1 MVGVRLTNISKSY
14 GTTQVVRDISL
25 VISPGEL
32 FFLLGPS
39 GCGKTTLLR
48 MLAGFLE
55 PTTGAIYFDDRAMRR
70 VPPNARNTG
79 MVFQNYALWPHLTV
93 AANVAFGLEVRHVR
107 AADRRARV
115 TRALALVHMD
125 AYANRFPHQLS
136 GGQQQRVALARALV
150 IEPDVVLLDEPL
162 SNLDAGLRIEMR
174 KEIQRIHAELGVT
187 MIYVTHDQKEA
198 LSLATR
204 MAVLH
209 DGRLVQ
215 VGTPVEM
222 YQNPATLFVATFV
235 GETNVLPSTVTSAD
249 ARAYVLA
256 TPCGTVHLPRTRA
269 AQPFATGDRVAL
281 SIRPEGFAFA
291 TDAPA
296 VNTWSARVVE
306 STYLGEIVQAVCAVG
321 DTLVRVTALNTAGP
335 PPRPGDSCSLVINAA
350 HCRII
355 SFAAKEIK

>member
-1 MVGVRLTNISKSY
+1 MVGVRLATICKSY
-14 GTTQVVRDISL
+14 GTTPVVRDISL
-25 VISPGEL
+25 AIAPGEL

-55 PTTGAIYFDDRAMRR
+55 PTAGAIFFDERAMCR
-70 VPPNARNTG
+70 VPPNERNTG
-79 MVFQNYALWPHLTV
+79 MVFQNYALWPHMTI
-93 AANVAFGLEVRHVR
+93 ADNVAFGLEVRHVR
-107 AADRRARV
+107 AAARRARV
-115 TRALALVHMD
+115 SRALALVHMD
-125 AYANRFPHQLS
+125 AYADRFPHQLS

-209 DGRLVQ
+209 DGRLAQ

-222 YQNPATLFVATFV
+222 YQNPATLFVAPFV
-235 GETNVLPSTVTSAD
+235 GETNILPATVTSTA
-249 ARAYVLA
+249 AGSYVLA
-256 TPCGTVHLPRTRA
+256 TAGGAVHLPCARA
-269 AQPFATGDRVAL
+269 AQPCSAGARVAL
-281 SIRPEGFAFA
+281 CVRPEGFAFA
-291 TDAPA
+291 ADAGA
-296 VNTWSARVVE
+296 RNTWRARVVE
-306 STYLGEIVQAVCAVG
+306 TTYLGEIVQAVCAIG
-321 DTLVRVTALNTAGP
+321 DTHVRVTALNTAGP
-335 PPRPGDSCSLVINAA
+335 PPRPGDPCSLAINAA
-350 HCRII
+350 HCRILTP
-355 SFAAKEIK
+355 A

>member
-14 GTTQVVRDISL
+14 GTTQVVRDIHL
-25 VISPGEL
+25 EIAPGEL

-48 MLAGFLE
+48 MIAGFLE
-55 PTTGAIYFDDRAMRR
+55 PTAGAIYFDDRAMSS
-70 VPPNARNTG
+70 VPPNERNTG
-79 MVFQNYALWPHLTV
+79 MVFQNYALWPHMSI
-93 AANVAFGLEVRHVR
+93 ADNVAFGLEVRHMR
-107 AADRRARV
+107 AAERRARV
-115 TRALALVHMD
+115 SRALALVHMD

-162 SNLDAGLRIEMR
+162 SNLDAGLRIDMR
-174 KEIQRIHAELGVT
+174 KEIHRIHAELGVT

-209 DGRLVQ
+209 DGRLAQ
-215 VGTPVEM
+215 VATPVEM

-235 GETNVLPSTVTSAD
+235 GETNVLAGTVTGAD
-249 ARAYVLA
+249 ARVFVLT
-256 TPCGTVHLPRTRA
+256 TPGGTVHIPRERA
-269 AQPFATGDRVAL
+269 AQPFATGDRIAL

-291 TDAPA
+291 ADAA
-296 VNTWSARVVE
+296 VNTWRARVVE
-306 STYLGEIVQAVCAVG
+306 STYLGEIVQAVCAIG
-321 DTLVRVTALNTAGP
+321 DTLVRVTALNTAGA
-335 PPRPGDSCSLVINAA
+335 PPRPGDPCTLAINPA
-350 HCRII
+350 HCRILTP
-355 SFAAKEIK
+355 A